1 MVINIKVSAYL
12 IIDNYKTKV
21 KVIDV
26 PTDKCNREDFIPFI
40 KHVLLDSSKI
50 KVEFELG
57 ETDVSNK

>member
-1 MVINIKVSAYL
+1 MIKIKVSAYL

-26 PTDKCNREDFIPFI
+26 PTDKCNREDFIPYI
-40 KHVLLDSSKI
+40 KHVLLDCADI

-57 ETDVSNK
+57 DIVADSK

>member
-1 MVINIKVSAYL
+1 MIKIKVSAYL

-40 KHVLLDSSKI
+40 EQVLLDCADI

-57 ETDVSNK
+57 DIVADSK

>member
-1 MVINIKVSAYL
+1 MIKIKVSAYL

-40 KHVLLDSSKI
+40 EQVLLDSSKI

>member
-1 MVINIKVSAYL
+1 MVIKIKVSAYL

-26 PTDKCNREDFIPFI
+26 PTDMCNREDFIPYI
-40 KHVLLDSSKI
+40 KHVLLDCADI